1 MGFTFTDSRS
11 YLFTSESVTEGH
23 PDKLSDQIS
32 DAILDAI
39 IARDPNARV
48 ACETCITHGL
58 VAVMGEIT
66 TDTYVDVSHVIR
78 DTIHGSG
85 YTNPDYGFDWKSCG
99 VVLSLQEQSKDI
111 ALGVDSSQ
119 EAKDKGIDESEDP
132 DKIGAGDQGMVV
144 GFACNETP
152 ELMPLSVALA
162 HKLCFRLAQMRKE
175 GIVPYL
181 RPDGKSQ
188 VTVEYSYGIPKRI
201 DTVVISAQHDPE
213 VSQDVI
219 QRDMTDLV
227 INHVIPESLRDSNT
241 KVYVNPTGRFVVGG
255 PVADTG
261 LTGRKILVDTY
272 GGVARHGGGAFSGKD
287 PTKIDR
293 SGAYMARYA
302 AKNIVAA
309 GLADRAEIQIS
320 YAIGIAKP
328 ISISVETFGTAH
340 VENDTI
346 IELLEKHFDF
356 RPAAIIKNLD
366 LRKPIYKRTASY
378 GHFGREDVQFS
389 WERTDKADILHAE
402 AGLKLIK
409 GHGEA
414 TA

>member
-78 DTIHGSG
+78 DTIQGSG
-85 YTNPDYGFDWKSCG
+85 YTNPEYGFDWKSCG

-119 EAKDKGIDESEDP
+119 EAKGKGIDESEDP

-152 ELMPLSVALA
+152 ELMPLSVALS
-162 HKLCFRLAQMRKE
+162 HKLCLRLAHVRKE

-219 QRDMTDLV
+219 QRDMTNLV
-227 INHVIPESLRDSNT
+227 INHVIPKGLRDKNT
-241 KVYVNPTGRFVVGG
+241 KIYVNPTGRFVVGG

-320 YAIGIAKP
+320 YAIGVAKP

-366 LRKPIYKRTASY
+366 LRKPIYKKSASY

-389 WERTDKADILHAE
+389 WERTDKADILRAE
-402 AGLKLIK
+402 AGLKLVK
-409 GHGEA
+409 GQREA